1 MNVRKNI
8 DYSALFAAV
17 DKAVRAAL
25 PQMKLYWEIGRLVC
39 ERPEKGAAVAVAE
52 HLQTEFPDAKGF
64 SPRNVR
70 RMREFYRSYT
80 EAPALLAEA
89 MCLGWTQNVVIL
101 EADLPLTERAWYIHA
116 ALKNGWSKLALAE
129 NIDRCTHNKDV
140 ALDTEEDP
148 GYNAFEE
155 KHLKDCADES
165 ASRQPQKYLQNSGR
179 LTQAGRAQHRLRRKD
194 GPSAVKRG
202 LYPIRLM
209 IGMGGGSLRDI
220 RHLCGGP
227 KGKLHLL
234 LEYADRPDFKTAGPW
249 YIHDFEATWRDVEES
264 RDDRS

>member
-17 DKAVRAAL
+17 DKAVRATL

-80 EAPALLAEA
+80 ETSALLAEA

-116 ALKNGWSKLALAE
+116 ALQNGWSKLTLAE
-129 NIDRCTHNKDV
+129 NIDRCTHNKDI

-148 GYNAFEE
+148 CYTAFEE
-155 KHLKDCADES
+155 KHLKDCADRS
-165 ASRQPQKYLQNSGR
+165 ASRQPQKYLQNSAR
-179 LTQAGRAQHRLRRKD
+179 PTQAGRAQHRLRRKD
-194 GPSAVKRG
+194 SPSADVQG
-202 LYPIRLM
+202 LYPIRLYDRNRR
-209 IGMGGGSLRDI
+209 GKPPGHTPPLRRRPERKAPSAVGI
-220 RHLCGGP
+220 RRAFGFQSR
-227 KGKLHLL
+227 
-234 LEYADRPDFKTAGPW
+234 RPVVHPRF
-249 YIHDFEATWRDVEES
+249 
-264 RDDRS
+264 RSDLARC

>member
-80 EAPALLAEA
+80 ETPALLAEA

-101 EADLPLTERAWYIHA
+101 EADLSLTEQAWYIHA
-116 ALKNGWSKLALAE
+116 ALQNGWSKLTLAE

-202 LYPIRLM
+202 LYPIRLYDRN
-209 IGMGGGSLRDI
+209 GR
-220 RHLCGGP
+220 
-227 KGKLHLL
+227 GKLPGHTPPLR
-234 LEYADRPDFKTAGPW
+234 RPERKAPSAVGIRRPPGFQNRRPVV
-249 YIHDFEATWRDVEES
+249 HPRF
-264 RDDRS
+264 RSDLARC